1 MEITINHG
9 WETTTDFTS
18 KLRQYALTMQ
28 WRDGSESIEY
38 FDYLSDAR
46 EALEFHLSPRHFNG
60 LEIWVDGKKQKVE
73 SNGIYGIIENNI
85 DDTLVVG
92 RLPSY

>member
-1 MEITINHG
+1 MEITVKHG

-18 KLRQYALTMQ
+18 KLSQYAVTMQ

-38 FDYLSDAR
+38 FDYLSDAT
-46 EALEFHLSPRHFNG
+46 EALEFHLSPRRFNG
-60 LEIWVDGKKQKVE
+60 LEIWDGKKREEV

-85 DDTLVVG
+85 DDTLIVG
-92 RLPSY
+92 KLSSH